1 MSGEP
6 FTLDANILIYFVD
19 HREPRKRALAQEIM
33 RHAPACDCL
42 LTHQALG
49 EFFNAAR
56 KKLRI
61 PAAEAAGFV
70 RDWAAVFPSA
80 GSSLSAVQSA
90 LTAAEKGQLA
100 YWDAM
105 LLASAEEAGCAV
117 ALSEDMSDGYR
128 LGNLVVR
135 NPFAGDDLSA
145 AAKQVLGL

>member
-1 MSGEP
+1 MNDEP
-6 FTLDANILIYFVD
+6 FTLDTNILIYFVD

-61 PAAEAAGFV
+61 PAAEAGSFV

-90 LTAAEKGQLA
+90 VVAAEKGQLA

-105 LLASAEEAGCAV
+105 FLATAEEAGCTV
-117 ALSEDMSDGYR
+117 ALSEDMDDGHR
-128 LGNLVVR
+128 LGNIVVR
-135 NPFAGDDLSA
+135 NPFAGDSLSP
-145 AAKQVLGL
+145 AAKRVLGL